1 MHGFLEK
8 VIQFLP
14 KLSDEQVKRVLL
26 EVSNEHQLL
35 LSLIDSLPTGIIIV
49 SKDWKIRQLNK
60 FAERTVFSSVMDDS
74 KYDAEPVWAYIS
86 EPEIRDFLK
95 NACENNLSNIVEE
108 FSVSDRNS
116 SVKFLVV
123 SVMPFISEKVLSGSI
138 IKIEDITQKRK
149 KEIFQRRMEHMNG
162 LTTLA
167 AEMAHEIKNPLAAI
181 SIHIQLIQKAVQK
194 KRNSDGKLPDKK
206 FLEEHLEI
214 VNQEVDVLNKLV
226 MDFLFAVRPVK
237 PNLSLID
244 PSSVIEDI
252 IKFCKPE
259 FEKNSVDFS
268 FIPSE
273 KRQRIL
279 IDEKLFRD
287 VVMNIT
293 GNALHAVKSK
303 FSENSE
309 SNLKTNEK
317 ALIEI
322 SNNYIDENYVLK
334 ISDNGCGMDEET
346 LSKVFEPYFTTKA
359 SGTGLGL
366 TMSYKIIKEFN
377 GDISVE
383 SEKGKGTIFTIK
395 IPVPQSEIKLLN

>member
-1 MHGFLEK
+1 MGGKMHGFLEK

-123 SVMPFISEKVLSGSI
+123 SVMPFISDKVLSGSI

-226 MDFLFAVRPVK
+226 MDFHLH
-237 PNLSLID
+237 
-244 PSSVIEDI
+244 
-252 IKFCKPE
+252 
-259 FEKNSVDFS
+259 
-268 FIPSE
+268 
-273 KRQRIL
+273 IL
-279 IDEKLFRD
+279 
-287 VVMNIT
+287 
-293 GNALHAVKSK
+293 
-303 FSENSE
+303 
-309 SNLKTNEK
+309 
-317 ALIEI
+317 
-322 SNNYIDENYVLK
+322 
-334 ISDNGCGMDEET
+334 
-346 LSKVFEPYFTTKA
+346 
-359 SGTGLGL
+359 
-366 TMSYKIIKEFN
+366 
-377 GDISVE
+377 
-383 SEKGKGTIFTIK
+383 
-395 IPVPQSEIKLLN
+395 